1 MQIKIDWD
9 FRLKQGNKKNGVEN
23 GEFIWVYLRVS

>member
-9 FRLKQGNKKNGVEN
+9 FRLKQGNKKNEVEN